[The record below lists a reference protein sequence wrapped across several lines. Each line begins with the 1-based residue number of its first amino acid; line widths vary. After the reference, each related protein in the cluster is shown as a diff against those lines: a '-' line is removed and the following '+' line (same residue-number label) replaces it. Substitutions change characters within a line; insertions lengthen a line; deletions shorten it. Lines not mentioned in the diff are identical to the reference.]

1 MGTPPGTVAGL
12 PAIHPIEA
20 VHPVERAM
28 VAALDA
34 AAVGPLRQLE
44 VTADPDV
51 ISGVRPVF
59 LRAFL
64 LERIPKSKLPV
75 GRFILNGAT
84 ILDVDDPLDLSG
96 IELKYLV
103 RFTNCRFLGGID
115 LSDSKIIGFDL
126 ISGETSEIFADRL
139 NAEGSLLV
147 RAPVPDERGPLA
159 EPRGGPFLVSRRI
172 RLCGAKIHGNLD
184 LRGCWLSGQGDQER
198 IPLFADGLTVEGN
211 VLLGNGF
218 RAIGEVRLNGSQIT
232 RNLDCAGATLRST
245 QRYSLSAAGAT
256 VKGSVYLTKLEA
268 DNQAE
273 IRFSSIGTVRF
284 DGATINGGLDF
295 AGGIFTA
302 WPFGPAGVPQ
312 DVLPEEDWYAVSGDG
327 LILGGDMLFIKC
339 ELQGSVSLISAR
351 VAGDFRCENARF
363 DFPGEET
370 LVADGIDVTGTTFF
384 RDKTVTNGI
393 VRFAQA
399 NLRQGFRGTDVIF
412 DRTGDYGHRFDNKS
426 LVAELYDLGQNAT
439 GERRGL
445 CGIYAPRATITGKFR
460 WQNIRKLPAEGRG
473 HYELW
478 LYLFGSTAD
487 IVEDHQES
495 WAVLDRFD
503 VTDCRYDRLAMPS
516 NEFDWRFYEL
526 DRQYAILNR
535 DTRIKNWI
543 LACKIMSGRA
553 ARLDEAIRRFKPQP
567 YMQLARVAR
576 QAGHEAAANRIF
588 VQLERNRT
596 RYSNFGRVRQLARHI
611 LDGVLT
617 YGFAKFRPVWILL
630 AWAVFSAFCFEVA
643 YQRGAI
649 VASSSDQPRVT
660 FNALVY
666 AIDTLVPIVDLN
678 QKKNWI
684 VEPLSAESRIL
695 HIAGPMGCQWRGVV
709 CQFPDWGPGLL
720 VFFNTFFGWVMTTF
734 FAAGITGLLRTGRE
748 DG

>member
-1 MGTPPGTVAGL
+1 MGAPPGTVAGL

-44 VTADPDV
+44 VTAELDV
-51 ISGVRPVF
+51 ISGVRPAF

-218 RAIGEVRLNGSQIT
+218 RANGEVRLNGSQIT
-232 RNLDCAGATLRST
+232 RNLDCAGATLQST

-268 DNQAE
+268 DNQAP
-273 IRFSSIGTVRF
+273 IRFSSIGTIRF
-284 DGATINGGLDF
+284 DGATINGDLYF

-312 DVLPEEDWYAVSGDG
+312 DVQEDDWYAVNGDG
-327 LILGGDMLFIKC
+327 LILGGDMLFIEC
-339 ELQGSVSLISAR
+339 ELQGSVSLIGAR
-351 VAGDFRCENARF
+351 VGRDFRCENAQF

-370 LVADGIDVTGTTFF
+370 LVADGIDVAGTTFVHEG
-384 RDKTVTNGI
+384 TVNNGI
-393 VRFAQA
+393 FRFVQA
-399 NLRQGFRGTDVIF
+399 NLHQGFRARRATFDVSGTY
-412 DRTGDYGHRFDNKS
+412 RGRFDNTR
-426 LVAELYDLGQNAT
+426 LVARLYDLHPALA
-439 GERRGL
+439 ERRGL
-445 CGIYAPRATITGKFR
+445 CGIYAPGAEVSGTFL
-460 WQNIRKLPAEGRG
+460 WQDIERLPADRG
-473 HYELW
+473 PYDFW
-478 LYLFGSTAD
+478 LYLVGSTVD
-487 IVEDHQES
+487 VVEDHEES
-495 WAVLDRFD
+495 WSKLDRFD
-503 VTDCRYDRLAMPS
+503 VTGCEYARIATPS
-516 NEFDWRFYEL
+516 NDFGWRLRQL
-526 DRQYAILNR
+526 DKQYAILNR
-535 DTRIKNWI
+535 DTRTGNWL
-543 LACKIMSGRA
+543 LAWAIFLRWA
-553 ARLDEAIRRFKPQP
+553 HRLDEAVRRFKPQP
-567 YMQLARVAR
+567 YMQLAKVVRDG
-576 QAGHEAAANRIF
+576 GHEAAANVIL

-596 RYSNFGRVRQLARHI
+596 RYSNFSPLRQLARHVLDVI
-611 LDGVLT
+611 LR
-617 YGFAKFRPVWILL
+617 YGFKKFRPIWILL
-630 AWAVFSAFCFEVA
+630 GWAVLSATCFEAA
-643 YQRGAI
+643 YERGAI
-649 VASSSDQPRVT
+649 VPSTSEHPRVT
-660 FNALVY
+660 FNAMVY

-684 VEPLSAESRIL
+684 VEPLSVHSTPAHLGAPLWCQS
-695 HIAGPMGCQWRGVV
+695 AGVLCQS
-709 CQFPDWGPGLL
+709 PDWGPGLL
-720 VFFNTFFGWVMTTF
+720 VFFNTFFGWAMTTF
-734 FAAGITGLLRTGRE
+734 FAAGISGLLRSGRE
-748 DG
+748 G